1 MTLSSERDSSQ
12 KPTFIVASIA
22 LNLQIISN
30 LSASLFVFFNYLFIY
45 FRLCWVS
52 IDVRAFALVVVS
64 RGYLQL

>member
-22 LNLQIISN
+22 LSLQIISN
-30 LSASLFVFFNYLFIY
+30 LSASMFVFFNYLFIY

-52 IDVRAFALVVVS
+52 IDVWAFALVVVS